1 MTFYDRLESLDLQ
14 GADVSGVD
22 LRWANMQ
29 HCCLDYA
36 DLTGASFRGVKG
48 VSFLDELEDL
58 KAQVE
63 ELTDD
68 NYRLERSNSELS
80 CERDELE
87 TKCENLADEVD
98 DLRKEIRQLSVRK
111 SGA

>member
-1 MTFYDRLESLDLQ
+1 MTFYDRLESLELQ
-14 GADVSGVD
+14 FADISGVD
-22 LRWANMQ
+22 LRRANMQ

-36 DLTGASFRGVKG
+36 DLTGATLHGVKG
-48 VSFLDELEDL
+48 VPFLDELE
-58 KAQVE
+58 
-63 ELTDD
+63 ELRATVQELRDD

-87 TKCENLADEVD
+87 TKCENLAEEVD